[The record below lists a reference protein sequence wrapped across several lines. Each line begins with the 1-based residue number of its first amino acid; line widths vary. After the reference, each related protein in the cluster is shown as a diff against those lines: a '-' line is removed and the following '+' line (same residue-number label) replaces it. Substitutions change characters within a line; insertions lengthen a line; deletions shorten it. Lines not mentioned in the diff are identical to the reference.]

1 MKRIKVSF
9 LILTVLLL
17 SSCSMCENS
26 KKKKSNGKEINE
38 EKIYTP
44 DVVWELE
51 TKSFY
56 DSWYTKQYDRFY
68 YIVEYQ
74 TEPDADFFFS
84 KVDLTNGQ
92 KKWSSPVFTGIATS
106 EPLKAQIKGKNC
118 IIIGGEN
125 SVTYILDDENGE
137 VLASMVFYEEYQ
149 SEQWDLYGRNTW
161 HWLFI
166 DNGLYWT
173 SSIDDEK
180 DSEGNIINPKPQ
192 GIVKID
198 MSKLDFSKPAYEPQ
212 YIEPQMVWVNNIN
225 RQHIFMYPV
234 EKDGVIYFVT
244 RDQWETDGYCIIGAF
259 DTKTNSEK
267 WHKISNK
274 IIGEG
279 WDNMCI
285 AGNRLYI
292 VEQGQGCYDLET
304 GETIW
309 EFLDPPDYC
318 VDNIGISG
326 SIYSRGITYW
336 NDKLYFTNI
345 AGGSAASFLGVDKS
359 HIQNIQCI
367 DANTR
372 ELIWGD
378 MPEDSG
384 SLDTKPHIV
393 NGQCFVV
400 TWDDLRVYNA
410 TTGELIGIDK
420 SVISCGKEL
429 NASYGDLFVFFKTN
443 SKDHTSIL
451 TAIKVGEI
459 E

>member
-1 MKRIKVSF
+1 MKRIKLSLF
-9 LILTVLLL
+9 IFSLFLL
-17 SSCSMCENS
+17 SSCSLFNLLNTN
-26 KKKKSNGKEINE
+26 KSDE
-38 EKIYTP
+38 EKITKEKVYTP
-44 DVVWELE
+44 NVVWELE

-56 DSWYTKQYDRFY
+56 DSWYTKQYDRYY

-92 KKWSSPVFTGIATS
+92 KKWSSPVFTGIAKS
-106 EPLKAQIKGKNC
+106 EPLKARIQDRNC
-118 IIIGGEN
+118 IIIGGAN

-137 VLASMVFYEEYQ
+137 LLASMVFYQDYE
-149 SEQWDLYGRNTW
+149 SEQWDIYGRNTW

-173 SSIDDEK
+173 SSVDDEK
-180 DSEGNIINPKPQ
+180 DNEGNIINPKPQ

-198 MSKLDFSKPAYEPQ
+198 MSKLDFDESANKLQ
-212 YIEPQMVWVNNIN
+212 YIEPQMVWVNTIN
-225 RQHIFMYPV
+225 RQHIFIYPV

-244 RDQWETDGYCIIGAF
+244 RDQWEKDGYCIIGAF

-309 EFLDPPDYC
+309 EFLDLPDYC
-318 VDNIGISG
+318 RNHTGISA
-326 SIYSRGITYW
+326 SIYSRGITFW

-345 AGGSAASFLGVDKS
+345 AGGSTAAALGVDKS

-367 DANTR
+367 DAKTR
-372 ELIWGD
+372 NLIWGD
-378 MPEDSG
+378 MPEESG

-400 TWDDLRVYNA
+400 VWDGLRVYNA
-410 TTGELIGIDK
+410 NTGELIGVDN

-429 NASYGDLFVFFKTN
+429 NASYEDLFIYYKTD
-443 SKDHTSIL
+443 SQTHTSIL
-451 TAIKVGEI
+451 TAIRVASLQ
-459 E
+459 